1 MSVAARLPIKMEL
14 PCGLCRQPLET
25 VDDLKKHLKV
35 DHEVVKYR
43 LDLVVS
49 LSTLSSKE
57 EKKIVEESK
66 KRLAGLLSKEEYS
79 NSNVKRENM
88 DKALARESEEEEL
101 EILTVIE
108 KSANVASSRARNI
121 KEEPCPETPPSSPLP
136 TSVDENQLMEAIDDL
151 DIEILEII
159 NKMPGKTA
167 ECGKRIKLEPGV
179 EKPTDNIESSPATSI
194 KLEVTEPQIEMV
206 IDGAA
211 LTREVEEEEEAVG
224 GGGAVDESLPFC
236 RLCYITFSSHDDQLP
251 HEQKVQG
258 FELIYKFSFILTRII
273 A

>member
-1 MSVAARLPIKMEL
+1 MEF

-25 VDDLKKHLKV
+25 VDHLKKHLKV

-49 LSTLSSKE
+49 LSTLSTME
-57 EKKIVEESK
+57 EKKLVEESK
-66 KRLAGLLSKEEYS
+66 KRLTCVLPKLEES
-79 NSNVKRENM
+79 NSKVKRENM
-88 DKALARESEEEEL
+88 DKGLARESEEEEL

-108 KSANVASSRARNI
+108 KSANVTRSRAMNI

-136 TSVDENQLMEAIDDL
+136 TTVDESQLMEAIDDL
-151 DIEILEII
+151 DFEIFEII
-159 NKMPGKTA
+159 NKIPSKTA

-179 EKPTDNIESSPATSI
+179 GKPADNFELSPATSI

-206 IDGAA
+206 IDGVAH
-211 LTREVEEEEEAVG
+211 TMEVVEEEEEANG
-224 GGGAVDESLPFC
+224 EGGAVDESLPFC
-236 RLCYITFSSHDDQLP
+236 RLCYITFSSHADQLP

-258 FELIYKFSFILTRII
+258 FELI
-273 A
+273 

>member
-1 MSVAARLPIKMEL
+1 MSVAARLPIKMEF

-25 VDDLKKHLKV
+25 VDHLKKHLKV

-57 EKKIVEESK
+57 EKKLVEESK
-66 KRLAGLLSKEEYS
+66 KRLTGVLPKEEYS
-79 NSNVKRENM
+79 NSKVKIENM
-88 DKALARESEEEEL
+88 DKRLARESEEEEL

-121 KEEPCPETPPSSPLP
+121 KEESCLETPPSSPLP
-136 TSVDENQLMEAIDDL
+136 TSLDESQLMEAIDDL

-159 NKMPGKTA
+159 NKMPSKTA

-179 EKPTDNIESSPATSI
+179 EKPADNIELSLATSI
-194 KLEVTEPQIEMV
+194 KVEVTEPQIEMV

-211 LTREVEEEEEAVG
+211 LTKEVEEEEEAVSE
-224 GGGAVDESLPFC
+224 GGAVDESLPFC

-258 FELIYKFSFILTRII
+258 FELI
-273 A
+273 

>member
-1 MSVAARLPIKMEL
+1 MEF

-25 VDDLKKHLKV
+25 VDHLKKHLKV

-49 LSTLSSKE
+49 LSTLSTME
-57 EKKIVEESK
+57 EKKLVEESK
-66 KRLAGLLSKEEYS
+66 KRLTGVLPKEEDS
-79 NSNVKRENM
+79 ISKVKRENM
-88 DKALARESEEEEL
+88 DKGLARESEEEDL

-108 KSANVASSRARNI
+108 KSANVTRSRAMNI

-136 TSVDENQLMEAIDDL
+136 TSVDESQLMEAIDDL

-159 NKMPGKTA
+159 NKIPSKTA

-179 EKPTDNIESSPATSI
+179 GKPADNIELSPATSI

-206 IDGAA
+206 IDGVAHTKEA
-211 LTREVEEEEEAVG
+211 EEEEAIG
-224 GGGAVDESLPFC
+224 EGGAVDESLPFC
-236 RLCYITFSSHDDQLP
+236 RLCYITFSSHADQLP

-258 FELIYKFSFILTRII
+258 FELI
-273 A
+273 

>member
-1 MSVAARLPIKMEL
+1 MEF

-25 VDDLKKHLKV
+25 VDHLKKHLKV

-49 LSTLSSKE
+49 LSTLSTKE
-57 EKKIVEESK
+57 EKKLVEESK
-66 KRLAGLLSKEEYS
+66 KRLTGLLPKEEDS
-79 NSNVKRENM
+79 ISKVKRENV
-88 DKALARESEEEEL
+88 DKGLARESEEEDL

-108 KSANVASSRARNI
+108 KSANVTSSRARNI

-136 TSVDENQLMEAIDDL
+136 TTVDESQLMEAIDDL

-159 NKMPGKTA
+159 NKMPSKTA

-179 EKPTDNIESSPATSI
+179 GKPADGIELSPATSI

-206 IDGAA
+206 IEGVANTKA
-211 LTREVEEEEEAVG
+211 VEEEDDSGEDHV
-224 GGGAVDESLPFC
+224 VDEPLPFC
-236 RLCYITFSSHDDQLP
+236 RLCYITFSSHAEQLP
-251 HEQKVQG
+251 HEQKVLG
-258 FELIYKFSFILTRII
+258 FKSTLTKHFFMFPNRCTPLRRM
-273 A
+273 

>member
-1 MSVAARLPIKMEL
+1 MEF
-14 PCGLCRQPLET
+14 PCGLCRQPLES
-25 VDDLKKHLKV
+25 VDHLKKHLKV

-49 LSTLSSKE
+49 LSTLSTKE
-57 EKKIVEESK
+57 EKKLVEESK
-66 KRLAGLLSKEEYS
+66 RRLTCVLPKLEDS
-79 NSNVKRENM
+79 NSKVKRENM
-88 DKALARESEEEEL
+88 DKGLARESEEEDL

-108 KSANVASSRARNI
+108 KSANVTRSRAMNI

-136 TSVDENQLMEAIDDL
+136 TSVDESQLMEAIDDL

-159 NKMPGKTA
+159 NNLPSKTA

-179 EKPTDNIESSPATSI
+179 EKPADSIELSPATSI

-206 IDGAA
+206 IDGVAH
-211 LTREVEEEEEAVG
+211 TKEVVEEEAVG
-224 GGGAVDESLPFC
+224 EGGAVDESLPFC

-251 HEQKVQG
+251 HEQKVHYRA
-258 FELIYKFSFILTRII
+258 LN
-273 A
+273 